1 MAQMQTAGSAAPG
14 RERAR
19 RLVLALLNPLLVGTV
34 GVFVTLWQ
42 WHDVR
47 TSIEMDVRQRFE
59 AEIERTRLVIQSRMQ
74 AYAEVL
80 IAGAAFFTLKDQVSR
95 ADWGDYVAR
104 LDITEHFPG
113 IQGTAYAQYVTAK
126 DKAAYIA
133 AVRATDLA
141 DYDIRPPGDR
151 ADYVAIL
158 YNEPYVGRNQKVI
171 GFDMASSDVRRLAME
186 RARDTGAPAMSGRVV
201 LAGEK
206 PDDKPPGFVMYMPV
220 FRQGMPTATEEGR
233 RAALRG
239 YVFAPFRMQDLMDG
253 ILGAERPLIRFAIF
267 DGETTDPKS
276 VLYDCESRVPGT
288 LLMPVESPRMQ
299 VSTMETAGHRWTILY
314 TGSPRFDATIDRG
327 KPLIVL
333 IGGLLVSMLFAALAW
348 TAQLALRNERRFR
361 DFAELGSDWFWEQDE
376 KSRFTYV
383 SERFAQITG
392 HDTASMVG
400 RTGTDLVGAIFGSD
414 PENAKL
420 ARAVTDR
427 HAPIENMAVRL
438 LGTDG
443 REREAVM
450 SANPI
455 LDDSGRFVG
464 YRGIG
469 RDVTADKEHQRE
481 LEAAREAAE
490 AANRAK
496 SEFLAMVSHEIRTP
510 MNAIIGMGGLLL
522 DTELSAEQRHYADTI
537 RNAGDSLVGL
547 INDILD
553 LSKLEA
559 GRIQIEQER
568 FDLVAV
574 VQEVVDMVRPA
585 ADRKHLPIETRMDDS
600 MPRWFTGDSGRV
612 RQVLLNLVS
621 NAVKF
626 TDAGQ
631 VRIDV
636 HATPASDGRAEV
648 RFDVTD
654 TGIGVAGQDHE
665 RLFRPFSQ
673 VDSSISRRYGGTG
686 LGLSIS
692 RELVHRMGGQIGV
705 DSELGKGSRFW
716 FTLPLPQAEPPPPIA
731 LPVAAGAD
739 ARRLRV
745 LVAEDSPTNQKYI
758 QIVLERAGHRVDVVA
773 NGLEALDAVRRV
785 PYDVVLMDV
794 QMPEMDGIEATRR
807 IRALSGMPAQVPI
820 VAMTAN
826 AGRDMVEQCIAAGM
840 TDFISKPF
848 RSQTIGEHLARLFP
862 AA

>member
-1 MAQMQTAGSAAPG
+1 MAQGKPKESAAPG
-14 RERAR
+14 RERAHR
-19 RLVLALLNPLLVGTV
+19 VMLALLNPLLVGTV

-47 TSIEMDVRQRFE
+47 GSIETEARQHFE
-59 AEIERTRLVIQSRMQ
+59 SEMERTRLVIQSRMQ

-104 LDITEHFPG
+104 LDISEHFPG
-113 IQGTAYAQYVTAK
+113 IQGTGYAQYVTAK
-126 DKAAYIA
+126 DKSAQVA
-133 AVRATDLA
+133 AVRATGLA

-151 ADYVAIL
+151 ADYVVIL
-158 YNEPYVGRNQKVI
+158 YNEPYVGRNQKVV

-186 RARDTGAPAMSGRVV
+186 RARDTGVPALSGRVV

-206 PDDKPPGFVMYMPV
+206 PEDKPPGFVMYMPV
-220 FRQGMPTATEEGR
+220 FDKGVPTATEEER

-253 ILGAERPLIRFAIF
+253 ILGAERPMIRFVIF
-267 DGETTDPKS
+267 DGETTDPNS
-276 VLYDCESRVPGT
+276 VLYDCESHVPGV
-288 LLMPVESPRMQ
+288 LLPIDSPRTQ
-299 VSTMETAGHRWTILY
+299 IATLEIAGRPWTILY
-314 TGSPRFDATIDRG
+314 MGSSRFDATIDRE

-333 IGGLLVSMLFAALAW
+333 IGGLLISTLFAALAW
-348 TAQLALRNERRFR
+348 TTQLALRNERRFR
-361 DFAELGSDWFWEQDE
+361 NFAELGSDWFWEQDD
-376 KSRFTYV
+376 KLRFTYV

-400 RTGTDLVGAIFGSD
+400 RTGPELVGSIFGSD
-414 PENAKL
+414 PEKAAL
-420 ARAVTDR
+420 TRAVTDR
-427 HAPIENMAVRL
+427 HAPIEGMEVRL

-443 REREAVM
+443 RERQAVM

-455 LDDSGRFVG
+455 LDDGGRFVG

-469 RDVTADKEHQRE
+469 RDVTEEKEHQRE

-559 GRIQIEQER
+559 GRIEIEQER
-568 FDLVAV
+568 FDLMAV
-574 VQEVVDMVRPA
+574 VQDVVDMVRPA
-585 ADRKHLPIETRMDDS
+585 ADRKHLPIQTHMDNS

-612 RQVLLNLVS
+612 RQVLLNLAS

-626 TDAGQ
+626 TEVGQ

-636 HATPASDGRAEV
+636 HTSPAADGRVEV

-654 TGIGVAGQDHE
+654 TGIGIAEQDHE

-705 DSELGKGSRFW
+705 ESRPGKGSRFW
-716 FTLPLPQAEPPPPIA
+716 FTLPLPRAEPPPPIA
-731 LPVAAGAD
+731 LPVAANAD

-758 QIVLERAGHRVDVVA
+758 QIVLERAGHRVDLVA
-773 NGLEALDAVRRV
+773 NGLEAIEAVGRV

-794 QMPEMDGIEATRR
+794 QMPEMDGLEATRR
-807 IRALSGMPAQVPI
+807 IRAMNGIAAQVPI

-826 AGRDMVEQCIAAGM
+826 ASGDMVEQCLAAGM
-840 TDFISKPF
+840 TDYISKPF

>member
-1 MAQMQTAGSAAPG
+1 MAQVKSEESAAPA

-19 RLVLALLNPLLVGTV
+19 RVMLALLNPLLVGTI

-47 TSIEMDVRQRFE
+47 GSIEMDARQRFE
-59 AEIERTRLVIQSRMQ
+59 SEIERTRLVIESRMQ

-80 IAGAAFFTLKDQVSR
+80 ISSAAFFTLKDQVSR

-104 LDITEHFPG
+104 LAIKEHFPG
-113 IQGTAYAQYVTAK
+113 IQATGYAQYVTAK
-126 DKAAYIA
+126 DKAAQIA
-133 AVRATDLA
+133 AVRATGLA

-151 ADYVAIL
+151 EDYAVIL
-158 YNEPYVGRNQKVI
+158 YNEPYVGRNQKVV
-171 GFDMASSDVRRLAME
+171 GFDMASSDVRRLAMD
-186 RARDTGAPAMSGRVV
+186 RARDTGTPAVSGRVV

-220 FRQGMPTATEEGR
+220 FHKGMPTGTQEER

-239 YVFAPFRMQDLMDG
+239 YIFAPFRMQDLMDG
-253 ILGAERPLIRFAIF
+253 ILGAERPMIRFVIF
-267 DGETTDPKS
+267 DGETTDPNS
-276 VLYDCESRVPGT
+276 VMYDCESHVPGS
-288 LLMPVESPRMQ
+288 LLPIDSPRTQ
-299 VSTMETAGHRWTILY
+299 TSTLEVAGRPWTILY
-314 TGSPRFDATIDRG
+314 MGSSRFDATIDRE

-333 IGGLLVSMLFAALAW
+333 IGGLLISALFAALAW

-361 DFAELGSDWFWEQDE
+361 DFAELGSDWFWEQDD
-376 KSRFTYV
+376 KFRFTYV
-383 SERFAQITG
+383 SDRFTQITG
-392 HDTASMVG
+392 HDTTSMIG
-400 RTGTDLVGAIFGSD
+400 RTGAELVDTIFGSN
-414 PENAKL
+414 PEGAKVTRAL
-420 ARAVTDR
+420 RARRAS
-427 HAPIENMAVRL
+427 IEGMEVRL

-443 REREAVM
+443 REREAIM

-455 LDDSGRFVG
+455 LDDRGRFMG

-469 RDVTADKEHQRE
+469 RDVTKEKEHQRE
-481 LEAAREAAE
+481 LEAAREVAE

-537 RNAGDSLVGL
+537 RNAGDSLIGL

-559 GRIQIEQER
+559 GRIEIEQER
-568 FDLVAV
+568 FDLLAV
-574 VQEVVDMVRPA
+574 VQDVVDMVRPA
-585 ADRKHLPIETRMDDS
+585 ADRKHLSIETRMDNA

-626 TDAGQ
+626 TEAGH

-636 HATPASDGRAEV
+636 HAAAGADGRMEI
-648 RFDVTD
+648 RLDVTD
-654 TGIGVAGQDHE
+654 TGIGIAEQDHE

-705 DSELGKGSRFW
+705 ESRPGKGSRFW
-716 FTLPLPQAEPPPPIA
+716 FTLSLPRAEPPPPIA
-731 LPVAAGAD
+731 LPVAADAN

-773 NGLEALDAVRRV
+773 DGLEAVEAMGRV

-807 IRALSGMPAQVPI
+807 IRAMSGMPGQVPI

-826 AGRDMVEQCIAAGM
+826 ASGDIVEQCIAAGM
-840 TDFISKPF
+840 TDYISKPF

>member
-1 MAQMQTAGSAAPG
+1 MAQATIKESAAPKG
-14 RERAR
+14 ERAR
-19 RLVLALLNPLLVGTV
+19 RVALALLNPLLVVTV
-34 GVFVTLWQ
+34 GVFITLWQ

-47 TSIEMDVRQRFE
+47 GSIEAEAQQHFE

-74 AYAEVL
+74 AYTEVL
-80 IAGAAFFTLKDQVSR
+80 IGGAAFFTLKDQVSR

-104 LDITEHFPG
+104 IDIKEHFPG
-113 IQGTAYAQYVTAK
+113 IQATGYAQYVTAK
-126 DKAAYIA
+126 DKAAQIA
-133 AVRATDLA
+133 AVRATGLP

-151 ADYVAIL
+151 ADYSVIL
-158 YNEPYVGRNQKVI
+158 YNEPYVGRNQKVV
-171 GFDMASSDVRRLAME
+171 GFDMASSDIRRLAME
-186 RARDTGAPAMSGRVV
+186 RARDTGMPALSGRVV

-220 FRQGMPTATEEGR
+220 YNARMPTSTEEER

-239 YVFAPFRMQDLMDG
+239 YIFAPFRMQDLMDG
-253 ILGAERPLIRFAIF
+253 ILGPERPMIRFVIF
-267 DGETTDPKS
+267 DGETTDPGA
-276 VLYDCESRVPGT
+276 VMYDCESHVPGV
-288 LLMPVESPRMQ
+288 LLPIDSPRTQ
-299 VSTMETAGHRWTILY
+299 TSTIEIAGRSWTILY
-314 TGSPRFDATIDRG
+314 MGSAKFNATIDRE

-333 IGGLLVSMLFAALAW
+333 IGGLLVSALFAALAW
-348 TAQLALRNERRFR
+348 TTQLALRNERRFR
-361 DFAELGSDWFWEQDE
+361 DFAELGSDWFWEQDD
-376 KSRFTYV
+376 KFRFTYV

-392 HDTASMVG
+392 HNTANMIG
-400 RTGTDLVGAIFGSD
+400 HTGADLVGSIFGSD
-414 PENAKL
+414 PEKAAL
-420 ARAVTDR
+420 TRATIER
-427 HAPIENMAVRL
+427 HAPIESMEVRL
-438 LGTDG
+438 LAADG
-443 REREAVM
+443 HEREAVM

-455 LDDSGRFVG
+455 KDDSGRFLG

-469 RDVTADKEHQRE
+469 RDVTTEKEHQRE
-481 LEAAREAAE
+481 LEAARETAE
-490 AANRAK
+490 TANRAK

-559 GRIQIEQER
+559 GRIEIEQER

-574 VQEVVDMVRPA
+574 VQDVVDMVRPA
-585 ADRKHLPIETRMDDS
+585 ADRKGLPIETRMDDA

-612 RQVLLNLVS
+612 RQVLLNLAS

-626 TDAGQ
+626 TEAGQ
-631 VRIDV
+631 VGIDV
-636 HATPASDGRAEV
+636 HATPDSGGRIEI
-648 RFDVTD
+648 RLDVTD
-654 TGIGVAGQDHE
+654 TGIGIAEQDHE

-692 RELVHRMGGQIGV
+692 RELVHRMGGQIGAE
-705 DSELGKGSRFW
+705 SKIGEGSRFW
-716 FTLPLPQAEPPPPIA
+716 FTLPLSRAEPPPPIA
-731 LPVAAGAD
+731 LPVAANAD

-773 NGLEALDAVRRV
+773 NGLEAVEAVSRV

-794 QMPEMDGIEATRR
+794 QMPEMDGLEATRH
-807 IRALSGMPAQVPI
+807 IRTMNGMAAQVPI

-826 AGRDMVEQCIAAGM
+826 AGNDVVEQCLAAGM
-840 TDFISKPF
+840 TDYISKPF

>member
-1 MAQMQTAGSAAPG
+1 MAPAPEKKSAAPKV
-14 RERAR
+14 ERTR
-19 RLVLALLNPLLVGTV
+19 RVVLALLNPLLVGTI
-34 GVFVTLWQ
+34 GVFLTLWQ

-47 TSIEMDVRQRFE
+47 ASIEEEAHQRFQS
-59 AEIERTRLVIQSRMQ
+59 EIERTRIVIESRMQ

-104 LDITEHFPG
+104 LDIKEHFPG
-113 IQGTAYAQYVTAK
+113 IQSTGYAQYVPAK
-126 DKAAYIA
+126 DKAAQIA
-133 AVRATDLA
+133 AVRAAGLP

-151 ADYVAIL
+151 ADYAVIL

-171 GFDMASSDVRRLAME
+171 GFDMASSDVRRLAMD
-186 RARDTGAPAMSGRVV
+186 RARDTGMPALSGRVV

-206 PDDKPPGFVMYMPV
+206 PDDKPPGFVMYMAV
-220 FRQGMPTATEEGR
+220 YDKRMPTATEEER
-233 RAALRG
+233 RAAVRG

-253 ILGAERPLIRFAIF
+253 ILGPERPMIRFAIF
-267 DGETTDPKS
+267 DGETTDPS
-276 VLYDCESRVPGT
+276 AVMYDCESHVPGV
-288 LLMPVESPRMQ
+288 LLPIDSPRTQ
-299 VSTMETAGHRWTILY
+299 TSKIEVAGRNWTILY
-314 TGSPRFDATIDRG
+314 MGSTKFNATIDRE

-333 IGGLLVSMLFAALAW
+333 MGGLLISALFAALAW
-348 TAQLALRNERRFR
+348 TAQLALRNEQRFR
-361 DFAELGSDWFWEQDE
+361 DFAELGSDWFWEQDD
-376 KSRFTYV
+376 KFRFTYV
-383 SERFAQITG
+383 SERFTQITG
-392 HDTASMVG
+392 HDTATMIG
-400 RTGTDLVGAIFGSD
+400 RTGGELVDTIFGSN
-414 PENAKL
+414 PEGAK
-420 ARAVTDR
+420 VTHSLRDQ
-427 HAPIENMAVRL
+427 HAPIEGMAVRL

-443 REREAVM
+443 QEREAIM

-455 LDDSGRFVG
+455 LDDRGRFVG

-469 RDVTADKEHQRE
+469 RDVTAENEHQRE
-481 LEAAREAAE
+481 LEAARVAAE
-490 AANRAK
+490 AASRAK

-522 DTELSAEQRHYADTI
+522 DTELTADQRHYADTI

-559 GRIQIEQER
+559 GRIEIEQER

-574 VQEVVDMVRPA
+574 VQDVVDMVRPA
-585 ADRKHLPIETRMDDS
+585 ADRKRLPIEIRMDDA

-612 RQVLLNLVS
+612 RQVLLNLAS

-626 TDAGQ
+626 TDAGH
-631 VRIDV
+631 VRIDL
-636 HATPASDGRAEV
+636 HATADAGGRTEV
-648 RFDVTD
+648 RLDVTD
-654 TGIGVAGQDHE
+654 TGIGIAQQDHE

-692 RELVHRMGGQIGV
+692 RELVHRMGGEIGV
-705 DSELGKGSRFW
+705 ESEPGKGSRFW
-716 FTLPLPQAEPPPPIA
+716 FILPLPRAEPPPPIA
-731 LPVAAGAD
+731 LPVAAGD
-739 ARRLRV
+739 HARRLRV
-745 LVAEDSPTNQKYI
+745 LVAEDSPTNQKYV

-773 NGLEALDAVRRV
+773 NGLEAVEAVGRV

-794 QMPEMDGIEATRR
+794 QMPEMDGLEATRR
-807 IRALSGMPAQVPI
+807 IRAMSGIPAEVPI

-826 AGRDMVEQCIAAGM
+826 AGRDVVEQCYAAGM
-840 TDFISKPF
+840 TDYISKPF

>member
-1 MAQMQTAGSAAPG
+1 MAQVKSEEPATPA
-14 RERAR
+14 RERKR
-19 RLVLALLNPLLVGTV
+19 RLMLALLNPLLVGTV

-47 TSIEMDVRQRFE
+47 GSIEMEARQHFE
-59 AEIERTRLVIQSRMQ
+59 SEMERTRLVIQSRMQ

-95 ADWGDYVAR
+95 ANWDDYVSR
-104 LDITEHFPG
+104 LGISEHFPG
-113 IQGTAYAQYVTAK
+113 IQSMGYAQYFHDK

-133 AVRATDLA
+133 MARATGLP
-141 DYDIRPPGDR
+141 DYDVRPPGER
-151 ADYVAIL
+151 PDYAAIL
-158 YNEPYVGRNQKVI
+158 YNAPYVGRNQRVI
-171 GFDMASSDVRRLAME
+171 GFDTGSSEVRRLAFE
-186 RARDTGAPAMSGRVV
+186 RARDTGGPAISGKVV

-206 PDDKPPGFVMYMPV
+206 PEDKPPGFTMYMPV
-220 FRQGMPTATEEGR
+220 FQKDAPTATEEER

-239 YVFAPFRMQDLMDG
+239 FVFAAFRMQDLMDG
-253 ILGAERPLIRFAIF
+253 ILGAERPIIRFVIF
-267 DGETTDPKS
+267 DGETTDPNS
-276 VLYDCESRVPGT
+276 VMYDCESHVPGT
-288 LLMPVESPRMQ
+288 LLPIDSPRAQ
-299 VSTMETAGHRWTILY
+299 TSSIEIAGRPWTILY
-314 TGSPRFDATIDRG
+314 MGSSKFDATIDRG

-333 IGGLLVSMLFAALAW
+333 IGGLLISTLFAALAW
-348 TAQLALRNERRFR
+348 TTQLALRNERRFR
-361 DFAELGSDWFWEQDE
+361 DFAELGSDWFWEQDD
-376 KSRFTYV
+376 KFRFTYV
-383 SERFAQITG
+383 SDRFAQITG
-392 HDTASMVG
+392 HDIANMIG
-400 RTGTDLVGAIFGSD
+400 RTGSDLVGTIFGSN
-414 PENAKL
+414 PEGAKL
-420 ARAVTDR
+420 VHAVRAR
-427 HAPIENMAVRL
+427 HAPIEGMEVRL

-443 REREAVM
+443 REREVVM

-455 LDDSGRFVG
+455 LDDGGRFVG

-469 RDVTADKEHQRE
+469 RDVTSEKERQRE
-481 LEAAREAAE
+481 LETAREAAE

-547 INDILD
+547 INEILD

-559 GRIQIEQER
+559 GRIEIEQER

-574 VQEVVDMVRPA
+574 VQDVVDMVQPA
-585 ADRKHLPIETRMDDS
+585 ADRKHLPIETHMDNA

-612 RQVLLNLVS
+612 RQVLLNLAS

-626 TDAGQ
+626 TEAGQ

-636 HATPASDGRAEV
+636 HASPAPDGRVEV
-648 RFDVTD
+648 RFDVMD
-654 TGIGVAGQDHE
+654 TGIGIAEQDHE

-692 RELVHRMGGQIGV
+692 RELVHRMGGQVGV
-705 DSELGKGSRFW
+705 ESRPGKGSRFW
-716 FTLPLPQAEPPPPIA
+716 FTLPLPRAEPPPPIA
-731 LPVAAGAD
+731 LPVAANAD

-758 QIVLERAGHRVDVVA
+758 QIVLERAGHRVDLVA
-773 NGLEALDAVRRV
+773 NGLEAIEAVRRV

-794 QMPEMDGIEATRR
+794 QMPEMDGLEATRR
-807 IRALSGMPAQVPI
+807 IRAMSGMAAQVPI

-826 AGRDMVEQCIAAGM
+826 AGNDMVEQCLAAGM
-840 TDFISKPF
+840 TDYISKPF